1 MQQQQKSITA
11 KSDDNSIEKGLNET
25 LDFKQG
31 NSDSTDAKPVKIT
44 DMKREL
50 NALRKELHVYRVQNA
65 DLKDANQDL
74 TAKLSRLQNT
84 IDNLQRTVREQAV
97 KTLDEMFFGLKK

>member
-1 MQQQQKSITA
+1 MQQQHKSIA
-11 KSDDNSIEKGLNET
+11 ASSDDNSIEKGLNET
-25 LDFKQG
+25 LDFNQDL
-31 NSDSTDAKPVKIT
+31 SDFNDAKPVKIT
-44 DMKREL
+44 EMKREL
-50 NALRKELHVYRVQNA
+50 SALRKELHAYRVQNA
-65 DLKDANQDL
+65 DLKNANNDL